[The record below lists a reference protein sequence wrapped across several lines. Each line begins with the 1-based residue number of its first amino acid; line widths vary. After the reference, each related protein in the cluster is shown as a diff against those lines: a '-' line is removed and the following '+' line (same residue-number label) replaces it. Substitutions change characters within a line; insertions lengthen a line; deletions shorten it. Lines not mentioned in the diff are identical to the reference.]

1 MGWREIE
8 ERLDRRRKEGTVA
21 LLPYLTCGFPDADA
35 TLELVPAM
43 EEAGA
48 DVVELGVPFSD
59 PLADGVTIQR
69 ASFQSLQQGVSLTSC
84 VQTCA
89 ELRRRGVRVPI
100 VLFGY
105 YNPILS
111 YGIQEV
117 VEAAAAAGG
126 DGFIVADLPGEE
138 SAPFR
143 EACESQGLC
152 NIPLLAPT
160 STEERV
166 ARACATARGF
176 VYCVSLTGVTGA
188 RSDLPPEVSE
198 LVAAVR
204 RHTSLPVAVG
214 FGVSRREHVEAH
226 SAYAD
231 AVAIGSAI
239 IETVAAS
246 APAERAARLGE
257 FLAGLRGAGSS
268 VRQG

>member
-69 ASFQSLQQGVSLTSC
+69 ASFQSLQQGVTLASC

-111 YGIQEV
+111 YGIQGLV
-117 VEAAAAAGG
+117 GDAAAAGV

-152 NIPLLAPT
+152 NIPVAGAHEHGGAGGACLRHGPGIRVLREPYGGDG
-160 STEERV
+160 STERPAAGGQRACGCGAPAQLAARRGGIRGLP
-166 ARACATARGF
+166 ARARG
-176 VYCVSLTGVTGA
+176 
-188 RSDLPPEVSE
+188 
-198 LVAAVR
+198 
-204 RHTSLPVAVG
+204 
-214 FGVSRREHVEAH
+214 
-226 SAYAD
+226 
-231 AVAIGSAI
+231 GSQ
-239 IETVAAS
+239 
-246 APAERAARLGE
+246 RL
-257 FLAGLRGAGSS
+257 R
-268 VRQG
+268 

>member
-69 ASFQSLQQGVSLTSC
+69 ASFQSLQQGVSLMSC

-117 VEAAAAAGG
+117 VEAAGAAGG

-160 STEERV
+160 STEER
-166 ARACATARGF
+166 G
-176 VYCVSLTGVTGA
+176 G
-188 RSDLPPEVSE
+188 
-198 LVAAVR
+198 
-204 RHTSLPVAVG
+204 
-214 FGVSRREHVEAH
+214 
-226 SAYAD
+226 
-231 AVAIGSAI
+231 
-239 IETVAAS
+239 
-246 APAERAARLGE
+246 
-257 FLAGLRGAGSS
+257 AGLRHGQGIRVLREPDGGDGGTERPAAGGQRACGCGAPAHLAARGGGIRGLPARARGGSQ
-268 VRQG
+268 RLR